1 MLINLKIIV
10 VITNLLSCWVIICT
24 LLDPIIKRWKHKGI
38 TWLWAGAN
46 KTSKSNPQ
54 YWPLAFFA
62 GTLLWSQNLRCCF
75 VRTAQGQS
83 PQLVLNYIV
92 CVIHQIKG
100 GIGKSTLTLERF
112 SILHQTR
119 DSNKRLHQKPKDWC
133 WSCTRSQPASKSG
146 GADNIRTIPNPLRT
160 SCKLARTG

>member
-83 PQLVLNYIV
+83 PQMSSLEWYCMRDPPNKGRYWEIHPDAWEIFHTPPNQRFKQETAPETKRLVL
-92 CVIHQIKG
+92 K
-100 GIGKSTLTLERF
+100 
-112 SILHQTR
+112 
-119 DSNKRLHQKPKDWC
+119 LHQKPACFQIRWC
-133 WSCTRSQPASKSG
+133 R
-146 GADNIRTIPNPLRT
+146 
-160 SCKLARTG
+160 